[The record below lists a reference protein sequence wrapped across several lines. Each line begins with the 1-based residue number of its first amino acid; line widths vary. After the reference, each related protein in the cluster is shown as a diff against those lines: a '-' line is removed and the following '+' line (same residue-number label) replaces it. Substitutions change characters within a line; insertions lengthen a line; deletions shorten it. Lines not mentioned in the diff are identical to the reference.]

1 MCKECGKYECPPTCP
16 GFVSPREI
24 TGQRCEWCEEY
35 YGRSDILR
43 IGGKSYCSD
52 CVSEM
57 TVNDIIRIS
66 EICDIKEFVDLIEG
80 RLVRC
85 I

>member
-1 MCKECGKYECPPTCP
+1 MCEECRKYECPPACP
-16 GFVSPREI
+16 NFASPRRKSEKK
-24 TGQRCEWCEEY
+24 CAWCEEY
-35 YGRSDILR
+35 YEIDDVCY
-43 IGGKSYCSD
+43 IGGKSYCID

-66 EICDIKEFVDLIEG
+66 EIEDIKEFADLIEG

>member
-1 MCKECGKYECPPTCP
+1 MCKECGKYECPPACP
-16 GFVSPREI
+16 NYISSRELR
-24 TGQRCEWCEEY
+24 GCRCEWCEEFY
-35 YGRSDILR
+35 EKWELVY
-43 IGGKSYCSD
+43 IGGKPYCAD

-57 TVNDIIRIS
+57 TVGEIIRIS
-66 EICDIKEFVDLIEG
+66 EIGDIKRFADLIEG